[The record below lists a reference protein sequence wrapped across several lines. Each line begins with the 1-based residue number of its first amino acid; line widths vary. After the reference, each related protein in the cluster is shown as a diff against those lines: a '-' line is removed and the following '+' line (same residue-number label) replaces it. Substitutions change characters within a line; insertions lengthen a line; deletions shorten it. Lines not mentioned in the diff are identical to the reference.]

1 MLACQNTLRSRFAAG
16 QLCKAFGVRLVT
28 NPQVVQLAK
37 NAGFDSLFIDL
48 EHSTLSVDD
57 ASKLCCA
64 GISLGITPFVRIP
77 HQSGNGFVQKVLDGG
92 AMGVIFPHVTSAA
105 LLDEAKAAV
114 AISKYPPHGCRS
126 MTGQLP
132 VFSLKT
138 FPQAQVICESNTS
151 ASTVFVMIENEEA
164 IERIDE
170 IASVEGVDVLLIGS
184 NDLAIE
190 LGVSGEFRSDTFRAA
205 LRRVSAAC
213 KKHGK
218 VMGLAGI
225 YDQPD
230 IHDWAIHS
238 LGVRY
243 MLCQQDSGLIA
254 GGATKCLA
262 AVVSAENAHAPNR
275 NSKLA

>member
-1 MLACQNTLRSRFAAG
+1 M
-16 QLCKAFGVRLVT
+16 
-28 NPQVVQLAK
+28 
-37 NAGFDSLFIDL
+37 
-48 EHSTLSVDD
+48 
-57 ASKLCCA
+57 
-64 GISLGITPFVRIP
+64 
-77 HQSGNGFVQKVLDGG
+77 
-92 AMGVIFPHVTSAA
+92 
-105 LLDEAKAAV
+105 
-114 AISKYPPHGCRS
+114 GCRS

-132 VFSLKT
+132 VFSLKI
-138 FPQAQVICESNTS
+138 FPQAQVIHESNTS
-151 ASTVFVMIENEEA
+151 ASTVFVMIENETA
-164 IERIDE
+164 IEKIDE

-190 LGVSGEFRSDTFRAA
+190 LGVPGEFRSDRFKGA
-205 LRRVSAAC
+205 LRQVSAAC

-238 LGVRY
+238 LGVRF

-262 AVVSAENAHAPNR
+262 AVANVENAHVTNR
-275 NSKLA
+275 DSKLA